1 MRPDRGDSGRDS
13 GVTRRRFLAR
23 VAGAGFACATPA
35 CGSESGGSNP
45 VPTAPSTTSPAPDSQ
60 PLRQIAQSAGR
71 MFGAAVE
78 PTTLAADSAF
88 AAAVTAECGV
98 VTAENCLK
106 WAALRPAA
114 DRFDFTRGDALRD
127 FARAGGMAFRGH
139 TLVWH
144 NSLPSWFS
152 STVNAGNAERFLVEH
167 IATVASHYAGEMHS
181 WDVVNEAIDTTSGRA
196 DGLRSTPWLQ
206 FLGPGYIDVAFATAA
221 AADPRALLTY
231 NEYGLELSSS
241 GARRSATLRL
251 LSDLRGRG
259 VPVHALGI
267 QGHAG
272 GTGWAQF
279 DAGAFAAFLRDVASL
294 GLRIFI
300 SELDVKD
307 NNLSADTATRDQQ
320 VAAVYR
326 DYLSVAL
333 AEPAVA
339 AVITWGLSDR
349 YTWVKTSAPRS
360 DGLPVRPLPLDSEM
374 KRKAAWNAIAAAFRG
389 PSATNG
395 QAATTDHAAP
405 AIVPP
410 HPDAAAGFR
419 HLPRSAGPPAD
430 RRQTPARARDD
441 RRR

>member
-1 MRPDRGDSGRDS
+1 MGPDTGDSRCDS
-13 GVTRRRFLAR
+13 GVTRRRFLAG
-23 VAGAGFACATPA
+23 VAGAGLACTTPA
-35 CGSESGGSNP
+35 CGSKSGGSNL
-45 VPTAPSTTSPAPDSQ
+45 VPTAPSSTSPDSDSR

-78 PTTLAADSAF
+78 PTTLAADSAY
-88 AAAVTAECGV
+88 AAAVTAECGI

-127 FARAGGMAFRGH
+127 FARAGGMALRGH

-181 WDVVNEAIDTTSGRA
+181 WDVVNEAIDTASGRA

-206 FLGPGYIDVAFATAA
+206 FLGPRYIDVAFATAA
-221 AADPRALLTY
+221 SADPRALLTY

-241 GARRSATLRL
+241 GPRRSATLRL

-259 VPVHALGI
+259 VPLHALGI

-272 GTGWAQF
+272 GAGWAQF
-279 DAGAFAAFLRDVASL
+279 DAGAFAAFLRDVAGL

-307 NNLSADTATRDQQ
+307 NNLSADVAARDQQ
-320 VAAVYR
+320 VAAIYR

-339 AVITWGLSDR
+339 AVITWGLSDK

-374 KRKAAWNAIAAAFRG
+374 KRKAAWDAIAAALRG
-389 PSATNG
+389 PSAPGG
-395 QAATTDHAAP
+395 QAGTTDHAAP
-405 AIVPP
+405 VIVPA
-410 HPDAAAGFR
+410 HPDVPAGVR
-419 HLPRSAGPPAD
+419 RTPRSDGPPTD
-430 RRQTPARARDD
+430 RRQTPGALREG

>member
-1 MRPDRGDSGRDS
+1 MGPDTGDSRCDS
-13 GVTRRRFLAR
+13 GVTRRRFLAG
-23 VAGAGFACATPA
+23 VAGTGLACATPA
-35 CGSESGGSNP
+35 CGSKSGGSNV
-45 VPTAPSTTSPAPDSQ
+45 VPTAPSSTSPDSDSR

-88 AAAVTAECGV
+88 ASAVTAECGI

-127 FARAGGMAFRGH
+127 FARAGGMALRGH

-152 STVNAGNAERFLVEH
+152 STVNAGNAERYLVEH
-167 IATVASHYAGEMHS
+167 IATVASHFAGEMHS
-181 WDVVNEAIDTTSGRA
+181 WDVVNEAIDVASGRA

-206 FLGPGYIDVAFATAA
+206 FLGPRYIDVAFAAA
-221 AADPRALLTY
+221 SAADPRALLTY

-241 GARRSATLRL
+241 GPRRSATLRL
-251 LSDLRGRG
+251 LSDLLARG
-259 VPVHALGI
+259 VPLHALGI

-272 GTGWAQF
+272 GTSWAQF
-279 DAGAFAAFLRDVASL
+279 DAGAFAAFLRDVAGL

-307 NNLSADTATRDQQ
+307 NNLSADVAARDQQ
-320 VAAVYR
+320 VAAAYR

-333 AEPAVA
+333 AEPAVGV
-339 AVITWGLSDR
+339 VITWGLSDK
-349 YTWVKTSAPRS
+349 YTWIKTGAPRS
-360 DGLPVRPLPLDSEM
+360 DGLSVRPLPLDSEM
-374 KRKAAWNAIAAAFRG
+374 KRKAAWDAVAAAFRG
-389 PSATNG
+389 PSAPNG
-395 QAATTDHAAP
+395 RGGTADHAAP
-405 AIVPP
+405 VIVPA
-410 HPDAAAGFR
+410 HPDVPAGFR
-419 HLPRSAGPPAD
+419 RTPGSGGPPTD
-430 RRQTPARARDD
+430 RRQTPVTVRDD